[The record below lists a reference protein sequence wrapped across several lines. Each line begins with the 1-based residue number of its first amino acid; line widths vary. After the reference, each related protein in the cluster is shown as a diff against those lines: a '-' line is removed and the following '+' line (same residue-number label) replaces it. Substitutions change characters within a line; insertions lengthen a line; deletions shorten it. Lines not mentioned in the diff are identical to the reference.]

1 MAAVTTGMRT
11 ANHAARLLATVLAA
25 AALLSLAACGWDID
39 PLSSLGASL
48 KKVCRSSDSFSTHD
62 PDPGRY

>member
-1 MAAVTTGMRT
+1 MTDGMRN
-11 ANHAARLLATVLAA
+11 AAHARRLLATTLAA
-25 AALLSLAACGWDID
+25 AALLSLAACGWEID

-48 KKVCRSSDSFSTHD
+48 KKVCRSSDSCTVHD

>member
-1 MAAVTTGMRT
+1 MTDGMR
-11 ANHAARLLATVLAA
+11 NAAHVRRLLAMALAA
-25 AALLSLAACGWDID
+25 AALLSLAACGWEND

-48 KKVCRSSDSFSTHD
+48 KKVCRSSDSCTVHD